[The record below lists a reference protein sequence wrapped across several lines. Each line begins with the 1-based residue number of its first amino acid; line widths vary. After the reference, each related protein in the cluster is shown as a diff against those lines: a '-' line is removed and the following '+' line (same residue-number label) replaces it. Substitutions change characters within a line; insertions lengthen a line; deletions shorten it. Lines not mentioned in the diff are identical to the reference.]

1 MNLCDLKIGDAI
13 TVKAS
18 HGLDCIEFQ
27 STIAGSVDGIA
38 VMNPVISSSKP
49 VNFVSDFV
57 KTDILYEASN
67 SATYIFKNVHI
78 LNEKGMSG
86 KLMSFIHCRDEGILL
101 NRRETKRFVVNEVC
115 VFSPGPHRAAV
126 NAMIRDISMNGV
138 CIVSTLVASVGSIGR
153 FSFIP
158 EKVKGLGNISEEIEI
173 CRVVNDPESDR
184 VMCGCKFTS
193 HNNMIN
199 KYVAAYQRQLLK
211 DKANPS

>member
-1 MNLCDLKIGDAI
+1 MNLCDLKHGEVI
-13 TVKAS
+13 TIKAS

-27 STIAGSVDGIA
+27 STIIGNTNGITT
-38 VMNPVISSSKP
+38 MDTVISSSKP

-67 SATYIFKNVHI
+67 NATYIFKNVHI
-78 LNEKGMSG
+78 INEKDTNDR
-86 KLMSFIHCRDEGILL
+86 LVSFIHCSDEGILL

-126 NAMIRDISMNGV
+126 NAMIRDISMDGV
-138 CIVSTLVASVGSIGR
+138 CIVSTLAASVGSIGR

-173 CRVVNDPESDR
+173 CRVVNDPDSDR

-199 KYVAAYQRQLLK
+199 KYIAAYQRQLLK